1 MTCRAPRNKQARV
14 KLICFTYESIVV
26 EDLWSL
32 LGREVRNVVIWVL
45 FFVGGGWLPVLG
57 LLKELEGLGEVEDS
71 KVVFLQFKMHDSQV
85 VEVVLGVIRETLLI
99 GLVVLAE
106 IISLLAMEAAG
117 MHLGVVLLV
126 KGKILD

>member
-1 MTCRAPRNKQARV
+1 M
-14 KLICFTYESIVV
+14 
-26 EDLWSL
+26 
-32 LGREVRNVVIWVL
+32 VIWVL